1 MLEMFDRDDAYAF
14 LDQFAREAA
23 ARVAAPTECSIILRR
38 LHLLRYVASSGER
51 AARCDRVEVAA
62 GEGPCVSAIQQLR
75 GELVPDIAAD
85 DRWPAWKDAASELG
99 FRSAAALPALVDA
112 ETTVA
117 LNLYSDELDPWD
129 RDLLVGMDGYAQE
142 IAEAIRTHGLVLPLD
157 DPAG

>member
-1 MLEMFDRDDAYAF
+1 MLEMHDRDETFAYLDA
-14 LDQFAREAA
+14 FAQEAS
-23 ARVAAPTECSIILRR
+23 ARLAVPTECSIIVRQV
-38 LHLLRYVASSGER
+38 HLLRYAASSGER
-51 AARCDRVEVAA
+51 AAHCDRVEVAA